1 MNQKTITKLL
11 LVILP
16 LVAVVLAGMA
26 NAVTVCT
33 VSETETLVTY
43 CSFFTY
49 VEDVQAAIC
58 MPFAGICGAIVFGMA
73 VLYLVK
79 PADLWLTGITVTAFA
94 SLSLAVLPIVF
105 RAQTYM
111 VPNMWVPI
119 LMGVESMTAYGILK
133 TPMPEEEKKSRAT
146 RLQK

>member
-11 LVILP
+11 LVALP

-26 NAVTVCT
+26 NAVTVCVAT
-33 VSETETLVTY
+33 ETETLLTY

-58 MPFAGICGAIVFGMA
+58 MPFAGICGAVAFGMA
-73 VLYLVK
+73 VLYLAK
-79 PADLWLTGITVTAFA
+79 PADRWLTGITLAALA
-94 SLSLAVLPIVF
+94 SMSLAVLPLVF
-105 RAQTYM
+105 RADTYM

-119 LMGVESMTAYGILK
+119 LMLVESMIAYGILK
-133 TPMPEEEKKSRAT
+133 TPMPEEEKKSRAN
-146 RLQK
+146 RLKK